1 MPPPIHGASMVG
13 QYIFESNKINNT
25 FCGKYINL
33 TTATG
38 LSNIGRGDFKKIWS
52 FILKL
57 REIKKIIGSSHLDLI
72 YITPNAIGPSFY
84 KDFILVE
91 LCKRWFKGKIVLHF
105 HNKGVRNKQDNWFR
119 DILSRLFFKG
129 VNVILLGKPLYRDID
144 KYVSERNVWYC
155 ANGIPDCDI
164 VFDKKEVEIPHILWL
179 SNILRSKGF
188 LEFLDAL
195 CLLKERGLAFVADLV
210 GGLSSDFS
218 IEDIEEALNERHIS
232 DCVKYWGKKY
242 GADKDY
248 FFNISDVF
256 VLPSYTEA
264 FPLTILEAMQWGIPV
279 VASNVGG
286 ISIEVIDGETGF
298 LIGGGDPILSNS
310 FRPNAEEI
318 ADKLELLLKDSD
330 LRTKMGKKGYYRFK
344 EYFTIKTFEDN
355 FITII
360 NAIISDN
367 MNY

>member
-13 QYIFESNKINNT
+13 QYIFESNKINNA
-25 FCGKYINL
+25 FSGEYINL

-38 LSNIGRGDFKKIWS
+38 LRNIGRGGLRKIWN
-52 FILKL
+52 FVLKL
-57 REIKKIIGSSHLDLI
+57 REIKKIIGSSHIDLI

-91 LCKRWFKGKIVLHF
+91 LCKRWFNGKIVLHF
-105 HNKGVRNKQDNWFR
+105 HNKGVRNKQGNWFS
-119 DILSRLFFKG
+119 DILYRLFFKG
-129 VNVILLGKPLYRDID
+129 VNVILLGKPLYKDID
-144 KYVSERNVWYC
+144 KYVSEKNVWYC
-155 ANGIPDCDI
+155 ANGIPDRVIDLN
-164 VFDKKEVEIPHILWL
+164 KKEVEVPHILWL

-195 CLLKERGLAFVADLV
+195 CLLKERGLAFVTDLV

-218 IEDIEEALNERHIS
+218 IEDIEEALNKRHIT

-242 GADKDY
+242 GADKDF
-248 FFNISDVF
+248 FFNNSDIF

-298 LIGGGDPILSNS
+298 LIGGDNPILSNS
-310 FRPNAEEI
+310 FRPSAGEI
-318 ADKLELLLKDSD
+318 AEKLELLLKDSN
-330 LRTKMGKKGYYRFK
+330 LRTQMGINGYYRFK
-344 EYFTIKTFEDN
+344 ENFTIKTFEDN
-355 FITII
+355 FITIM

-367 MNY
+367 MN